1 MRNERIVQKM
11 NELKL
16 HYQDEKYWNHAV
28 GTPNDYRSVT
38 DNPCTHHGTGN
49 TGHSYSG
56 SCGCNSFPNGVG
68 GSSRKAIQCHGFA
81 LCMAYEVF
89 GNYPDVG
96 GSVHPDCDGSDTYT
110 TLTNGAKRWKVYGA
124 NHLNGI
130 ELEPGDIV
138 RSNLEHSAIVWEV
151 FDDGTATFAQ
161 VYGSPPYNCEIA
173 WNGFN
178 SKNRSSQAAVINAAN
193 YIAKAP
199 TTVNVHFENF
209 GGEMPS
215 DQSLDVELEMD
226 GTFSDLP
233 TPTREGYTFKGWYRD
248 PVSELRKVENGDD
261 VDSIRDMT
269 LYAHWQKKCYLTQDN
284 KYLYVPGPLES
295 LYNGK
300 ELKTISNKAIVR
312 AQWFVENMGSDYILR
327 SVVNPAMAVGQMCYG
342 ECKACKI
349 LYPEPDLDA
358 CRVMLMEWDDNCTYC
373 TIRLAEE
380 NLFLTRHSGGDL
392 CWEERSPGRS
402 QIWKLTDVVD
412 S

>member
-1 MRNERIVQKM
+1 MRNEKIVQRL

-16 HYQDEKYWNHAV
+16 HFDNGRYWNHDPNL
-28 GTPNDYRSVT
+28 PNDYLSVT

-49 TGHSYSG
+49 TGHGDLSG
-56 SCGCNSFPNGVG
+56 NCGCNSFPNGVEG
-68 GSSRKAIQCHGFA
+68 CDYKSIQCHGFA
-81 LCMAYEVF
+81 LCLAYLIF
-89 GNYPDVG
+89 GNFPNVNRYG
-96 GSVHPDCDGSDTYT
+96 NRFAMQGSNQSIVD
-110 TLTNGAKRWKVYGA
+110 GA
-124 NHLNGI
+124 NAWTYYSDLDDVQ
-130 ELEPGDIV
+130 LEPGDVIL
-138 RSNLEHSAIVWEV
+138 NNGHTAIVSNTYSSDPNTRIEV
-151 FDDGTATFAQ
+151 AE
-161 VYGSPPYNCEIA
+161 VWGSKDCKIHWGNF
-173 WNGFN
+173 NGSTN
-178 SKNRSSQAAVINAAN
+178 NTYWINLKEN
-193 YIAKAP
+193 LTRVCKAP
-199 TTVNVHFENF
+199 TKVNVHFETF

-215 DQSLDVELEMD
+215 DQSSDVRMSMD
-226 GTFSDLP
+226 STFSNLP

-284 KYLYVPGPLES
+284 KYLYVPGPLEL

-300 ELKTISNKAIVR
+300 ELKTISNMAIER